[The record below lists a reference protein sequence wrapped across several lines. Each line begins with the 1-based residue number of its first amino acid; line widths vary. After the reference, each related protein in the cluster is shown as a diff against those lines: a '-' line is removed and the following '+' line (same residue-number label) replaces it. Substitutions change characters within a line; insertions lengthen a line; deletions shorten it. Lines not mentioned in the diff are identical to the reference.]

1 MSSLICYL
9 SKYSLQPCANVELSE
24 QQYLPPF
31 WQTDASCWTELQ
43 NRHSQSSD
51 SGDFCFGELTSD
63 SLSSTLP
70 LKTNNWGCSKA
81 VHYLIWDSQ
90 YRCVPSFH
98 LSCSV
103 TFFTQVLG
111 TTWASIFTSSGFTH
125 KATPISHPVSLV
137 PLIWTQTGLDLFHI
151 WSKNTYYGSA
161 TRITNPDWEGLLK
174 NLHVLKKFHHLDSME
189 TQMRNTSL
197 QGRSSSNW
205 STIAICCQ
213 RTSFQFPEFCL
224 YKWQ

>member
-98 LSCSV
+98 LSCPV

-125 KATPISHPVSLV
+125 KATPISHSVSLV

-161 TRITNPDWEGLLK
+161 TRITNPDWGGLLK